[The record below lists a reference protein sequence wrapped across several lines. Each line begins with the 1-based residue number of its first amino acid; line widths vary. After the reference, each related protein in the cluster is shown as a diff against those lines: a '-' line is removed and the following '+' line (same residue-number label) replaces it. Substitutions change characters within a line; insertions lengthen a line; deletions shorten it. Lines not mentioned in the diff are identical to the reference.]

1 MESNEEKSQKQEHS
15 KHASDDMLMGNRP
28 GQLNLSNIRSRSVD
42 IEKNIDELLFILRYA
57 PWSLHWNDVVDKMA
71 VMNVQL
77 QQLQDELRPVS
88 HHYAVHPKSVN
99 QQNSVTVP
107 IMLASRLYP
116 EQHATYTEIYLKE
129 KKSENHELWKQ
140 SVEEMCTMLTGPKG
154 LLDPRG
160 SQRRRLAQRGIVDG
174 HRTLPVVTK
183 EEQDMLN
190 AVGFG
195 RLPS

>member
-1 MESNEEKSQKQEHS
+1 
-15 KHASDDMLMGNRP
+15 MGMSACR
-28 GQLNLSNIRSRSVD
+28 
-42 IEKNIDELLFILRYA
+42 
-57 PWSLHWNDVVDKMA
+57 NDVVDKMA
-71 VMNVQL
+71 VLNVQI

-116 EQHATYTEIYLKE
+116 EQQELYTTLYSQEVGLGDHHA
-129 KKSENHELWKQ
+129 WKQ
-140 SVEEMCTMLTGPKG
+140 SVGEMCGLLTGKHG

-160 SQRRRLAQRGIVDG
+160 PNRRSLLNRSQKRQQNVQI
-174 HRTLPVVTK
+174 TE

-190 AVGFG
+190 VVGFG
-195 RLPS
+195 GFSTSNNK

>member
-1 MESNEEKSQKQEHS
+1 
-15 KHASDDMLMGNRP
+15 
-28 GQLNLSNIRSRSVD
+28 
-42 IEKNIDELLFILRYA
+42 
-57 PWSLHWNDVVDKMA
+57 VVDKMA

>member
-1 MESNEEKSQKQEHS
+1 MLPPGSNPHD
-15 KHASDDMLMGNRP
+15 SDIGCLCMCR
-28 GQLNLSNIRSRSVD
+28 
-42 IEKNIDELLFILRYA
+42 
-57 PWSLHWNDVVDKMA
+57 NDVVDKMA

-99 QQNSVTVP
+99 QQNAVTVP

-116 EQHATYTEIYLKE
+116 EQHEIYNEMYMKE
-129 KKSENHELWKQ
+129 KGMGNHDVWKQ
-140 SVEEMCTMLTGPKG
+140 SVEEMCGMLTGRHG

-160 SQRRRLAQRGIVDG
+160 PQRRRLMTRSQKKKDVCI
-174 HRTLPVVTK
+174 TK

-190 AVGFG
+190 VVGFG
-195 RLPS
+195 GL